1 MALIELV
8 LIANTYI
15 HNRLDKGISQN
26 ILLTNLFNITA
37 LLALNYLLQDTCHQL
52 NSKGLTKII

>member
-37 LLALNYLLQDTCHQL
+37 LLALNYLLQDTCH
-52 NSKGLTKII
+52 